1 MCVVVTVKL
10 IMNEINDDVACNERE
25 REVLRFG
32 CYCYCYGEVGESILV
47 WL

>member
-1 MCVVVTVKL
+1 MMTWNV
-10 IMNEINDDVACNERE
+10 MRE

-32 CYCYCYGEVGESILV
+32 CYCYCYGEVGEGILV